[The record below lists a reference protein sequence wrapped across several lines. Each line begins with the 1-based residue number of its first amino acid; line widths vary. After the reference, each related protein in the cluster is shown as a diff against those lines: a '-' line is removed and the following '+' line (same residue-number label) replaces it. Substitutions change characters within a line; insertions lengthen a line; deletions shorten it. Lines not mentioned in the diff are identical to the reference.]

1 MYKTYKKYKK
11 HKKHYIYKY
20 CLILF
25 LLLNFIIQLIRSNSK
40 QNISDINVD
49 IIKIGYYCH
58 SIKYGGIERVIAL
71 LINYLSKEKIFVHYL
86 ISESGILKD
95 EYSIPNSTRRI
106 NLNYPRR
113 SVFDAIEE
121 NQIDILIYNFYNRV
135 EIQKLN
141 KLNKTKIIYY
151 NHSTFFY
158 WIYLHVYNFKNSIY
172 QIYKQCDYVIFLI
185 PVENDY
191 KPSTIEYDSVIP

>member
-1 MYKTYKKYKK
+1 
-11 HKKHYIYKY
+11 
-20 CLILF
+20 LILF
-25 LLLNFIIQLIRSNSK
+25 LLLIFIIQLIRSNSK

-49 IIKIGYYCH
+49 IIKIGYYCNRL
-58 SIKYGGIERVIAL
+58 KYGGVERVMAL

-121 NQIDILIYNFYNRV
+121 NQIDIFI
-135 EIQKLN
+135 
-141 KLNKTKIIYY
+141 
-151 NHSTFFY
+151 
-158 WIYLHVYNFKNSIY
+158 
-172 QIYKQCDYVIFLI
+172 DYF
-185 PVENDY
+185 ENDL
-191 KPSTIEYDSVIP
+191 KQDNL